1 MGSIFGGI
9 LCPVLGILLGIAASV
24 LLLRRSRRQRCAERK
39 KREEI
44 ERRCARCGYDLRG
57 LELPRCPECGT
68 LWGFR
73 VPLDELGLSEIHAK
87 RRAGSLPLELLIL
100 RASETELT
108 DSVDDPL
115 LLALLQ
121 LGVER

>member
-9 LCPVLGILLGIAASV
+9 LCPLLGVLLGIAASV
-24 LLLRRSRRQRCAERK
+24 LLLRRSRRQRYAEQKQRD
-39 KREEI
+39 EI

-73 VPLDELGLSEIHAK
+73 VPLDELGLSEDELRDSYE
-87 RRAGSLPLELLIL
+87 RRRQE
-100 RASETELT
+100 RADRGANSPTPR
-108 DSVDDPL
+108 DD
-115 LLALLQ
+115 
-121 LGVER
+121 GD